1 MFVSNVL
8 VHGDDVVI
16 VSNTKIDLT
25 KLTPHFAHLGME
37 VKVEVSHYFSSNE
50 DKVHFLGSL

>member
-1 MFVSNVL
+1 MY

-16 VSNTKIDLT
+16 VSSV
-25 KLTPHFAHLGME
+25 KLDAVQFNVKLLEIGMS
-37 VKVEVSHYFSSNE
+37 VKVEDSHYFSSVE